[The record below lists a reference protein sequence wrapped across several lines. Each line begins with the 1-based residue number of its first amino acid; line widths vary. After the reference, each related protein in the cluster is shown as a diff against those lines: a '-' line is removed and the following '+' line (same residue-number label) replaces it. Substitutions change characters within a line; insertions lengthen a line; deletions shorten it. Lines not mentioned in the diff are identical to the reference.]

1 MNKYFS
7 GAYGFE
13 LKLDANS
20 KKVNFP
26 DIPLLREK
34 RIKHIDIC
42 TDSDISKTPSG
53 KTLLSGGY
61 VDCSLTIREQNT
73 QRELIKSLPI
83 TNLIPFLNRGA
94 RLFINKIIDQENCYI
109 DYSKLNTAYL
119 GKYLYVVVYF
129 DYPEMW
135 SVIREN
141 NRSAILP
148 FEIQLTGKKTYFPE
162 IKELFQK
169 SIQNIMLSFPSIT
182 SSGNNGLD
190 ISYSN
195 DKFLTLSYKNIEFI
209 SKFPLSLLYT
219 PNFNFALRFQNIK
232 FDPQSS
238 YIESVNTTENDLK
251 SVFFNAIID
260 DNK

>member
-13 LKLDANS
+13 LKLDANT
-20 KKVNFP
+20 KKINFP
-26 DIPLLREK
+26 DIPLLRDK
-34 RIKHIDIC
+34 RIKHIDIL
-42 TDSDISKTPSG
+42 TYYNMQVTPTG
-53 KTLLSGGY
+53 NVLLDAGY
-61 VDCSLTIREQNT
+61 HDCSLTIREQNT

-83 TNLIPFLNRGA
+83 INLNPFLHKGA
-94 RLFINKIIDQENCYI
+94 RIFINKIIDQENCYI

-119 GKYLYVVVYF
+119 NKYLYVVVYF

-148 FEIQLTGKKTYFPE
+148 FEIQLTGKKTYFSE

-169 SIQNIMLSFPSIT
+169 SIQNIILSFPSIT
-182 SSGNNGLD
+182 ASGNLGLGYNK
-190 ISYSN
+190 SK
-195 DKFLTLSYKNIEFI
+195 DKFLTLSYNNIEFI

-219 PNFNFALRFQNIK
+219 LDFYFPLRFQNIK

-238 YIESVNTTENDLK
+238 YIETVNTTENDLK
-251 SVFFNAIID
+251 TVFFNAIID

>member
-42 TDSDISKTPSG
+42 DSDYIGLTPSG
-53 KTLLSGGY
+53 HDLLIYGFD
-61 VDCSLTIREQNT
+61 DCNLTIREQNT

-83 TNLIPFLNRGA
+83 SKLMPNRVSGA

-109 DYSKLNTAYL
+109 DYSNLNVNYL

-135 SVIREN
+135 SVIRDN

-148 FEIQLTGKKTYFPE
+148 LEVKLTGKKTYFPE
-162 IKELFQK
+162 NKEIFQK
-169 SIQNIMLSFPSIT
+169 AVQNIILSFPSIT
-182 SSGNNGLD
+182 PTGNDGLNQNNSSA
-190 ISYSN
+190 
-195 DKFLTLSYKNIEFI
+195 KFLTLSYNNIEFI
-209 SKFPLSLLYT
+209 SKFPIFLLNT
-219 PNFNFALRFQNIK
+219 NNFNFPLRFQNIK

-238 YIESVNTTENDLK
+238 YIETVSTTPDDLK
-251 SVFFNAIID
+251 TVFFNVIVD